1 MRERI
6 KKYWAFWLLCLA
18 LALVGNDARSQ
29 TAYPP
34 LGADTTPRYQLKL
47 STSGALTIQQPVAPG
62 QKTAVVEAIWVY
74 CATAQ
79 SFTISQNGTGATST
93 AATIAALNHSPPSTI
108 KAWSASNASSFA
120 YTSDPY
126 YVGAGSTYTLGF
138 GNGSMFLVQNGGVN
152 ENITVTP
159 SGTCDITIQWIEK

>member
-93 AATIAALNHSPPSTI
+93 AATIAALNHSPPV
-108 KAWSASNASSFA
+108 N
-120 YTSDPY
+120 DQGV
-126 YVGAGSTYTLGF
+126 VGFECVEPRVHVLIRTTRRARDQRMRLGF
-138 GNGSMFLVQNGGVN
+138 GNGSMFLVQNWRG
-152 ENITVTP
+152 EMKI
-159 SGTCDITIQWIEK
+159 SL